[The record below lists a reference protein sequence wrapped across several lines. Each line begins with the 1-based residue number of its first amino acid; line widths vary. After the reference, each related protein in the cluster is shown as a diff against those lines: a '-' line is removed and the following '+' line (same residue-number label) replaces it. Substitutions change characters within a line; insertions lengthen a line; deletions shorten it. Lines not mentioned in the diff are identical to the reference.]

1 VSRDTLTGT
10 ETLRSRLDGWS
21 YGFLLRGGAGFGVLA
36 LLPMIIEFELLGF
49 SLGSVLT
56 LKMLIVTLVFAYASQ
71 SWNIVSGFTGY
82 FSFGH
87 AAFFGIGAYA
97 TMKLAID
104 FAVNPWIGM
113 LVGGVVAMLV
123 GFAVGY
129 LNFRYNLRGHYFA
142 LATFAVA
149 MLFAVGTNN
158 VSELG
163 GAIGFYRPFPR
174 DYGLD
179 YGVAA
184 FQFTSDLPYY
194 YLVLG
199 LLLIVTVVAYVI
211 RESQAGLYLFAIRE
225 NEDAAASVGIPT
237 YRYKML
243 ATGVSAFFTAW
254 AGSFWSMYFEIV
266 RPDTVFGLFKNVEIL
281 LPAVVGGIGT
291 VAGPIVGAFVVF
303 PLAEFFRVNVDQ
315 IVGLDDVV
323 YGIALVVIALLLPNG
338 VLSLREKFG
347 RFR

>member
-1 VSRDTLTGT
+1 VSRDVVER
-10 ETLRSRLDGWS
+10 ETVRSRLNGWS
-21 YGFLLRGGAGFGVLA
+21 YGFLLKGGVGFGALA
-36 LLPMIIEFELLGF
+36 LLPMVLEFEVLGL

-97 TMKLAID
+97 TMKL
-104 FAVNPWIGM
+104 
-113 LVGGVVAMLV
+113 L
-123 GFAVGY
+123 VGY

-149 MLFAVGTNN
+149 MLFSVGTNN
-158 VSELG
+158 VGELG

-174 DYGLD
+174 DYGMD
-179 YGVAA
+179 YGLAA
-184 FQFTSDLPYY
+184 YQFTGDLPYY
-194 YLVLG
+194 YLILG
-199 LLLIVTVVAYVI
+199 LLVVVTAVAYGI

-254 AGSFWSMYFEIV
+254 AGSFWSMYFEII

-291 VAGPIVGAFVVF
+291 VAGPIVGAFVIF

-323 YGIALVVIALLLPNG
+323 YGVALVVIALLLPNG
-338 VLSLREKFG
+338 VLSLREKVESALD